1 MNARK
6 LIAGSALAAL
16 AALPLLKSS
25 AMAISAYQGDDRAY
39 TTSGGSKISVY
50 DGEDDGRVVYGNY
63 NRAASA
69 GTDRTLYN
77 KSGYGTT
84 VTSGSGSDIIRLRV
98 CESISAWPDACSDW
112 EG

>member
-16 AALPLLKSS
+16 AALPLLSSS

-39 TTSGGSKISVY
+39 TNSSGSRISVY
-50 DGEDDGRVVYGNY
+50 DGEDDGRVVYGQY
-63 NRAASA
+63 YRQASA
-69 GTDRTLYN
+69 GTERGLYN
-77 KSGYGTT
+77 KSGPRTT
-84 VTSGSGSDIIRLRV
+84 VTSGSGSDVIKLRV

-112 EG
+112 KA